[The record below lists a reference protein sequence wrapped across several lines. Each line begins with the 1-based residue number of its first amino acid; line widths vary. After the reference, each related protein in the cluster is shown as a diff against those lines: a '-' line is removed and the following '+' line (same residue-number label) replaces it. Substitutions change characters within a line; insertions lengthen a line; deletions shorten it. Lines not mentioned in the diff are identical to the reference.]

1 MVLIFND
8 SILKDYKNS
17 RQHQYDICSYFLISS
32 QVEKYAFN
40 IVEKGTRV
48 NEEVEVDEDEQ
59 TEVIRVPKHNDV
71 DAVELLNDFNAVIY
85 KLIQD
90 QFNVQMTLSKF
101 KPSGLTEGLTV
112 LVHCDRIVYVF
123 AVVHVQLHVHVTK
136 SASQEWLFRVCYN

>member
-1 MVLIFND
+1 MVLLLND
-8 SILKDYKNS
+8 SILKDNKNS
-17 RQHQYDICSYFLISS
+17 RQHQYDICYHFLISS

-85 KLIQD
+85 KPIQLSVIIKITWESD
-90 QFNVQMTLSKF
+90 QYGGFIYMSHFPKSTVDFDIFNMKF
-101 KPSGLTEGLTV
+101 CHFTSNETTV
-112 LVHCDRIVYVF
+112 
-123 AVVHVQLHVHVTK
+123 AV
-136 SASQEWLFRVCYN
+136 